1 MSSENELKAELEIL
15 LARNMELELLIQQQH
30 SDIDKTNELNA
41 YWFDVLK
48 EIKKMIDEKI
58 EDRIFIN
65 SVKSLVGDL

>member
-1 MSSENELKAELEIL
+1 MSSENELKAELELL

-30 SDIDKTNELNA
+30 NDIDKINELNA